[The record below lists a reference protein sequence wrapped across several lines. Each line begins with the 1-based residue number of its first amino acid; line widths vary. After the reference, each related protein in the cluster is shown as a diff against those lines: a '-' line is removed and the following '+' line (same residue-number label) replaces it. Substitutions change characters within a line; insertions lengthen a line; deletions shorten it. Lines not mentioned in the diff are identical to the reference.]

1 MGKIKG
7 TILETILTGLTAL
20 ALVFLAVIFAG
31 MTRQSLVFLLL
42 FLLVAV
48 LAGLVGYLLWKAV
61 FLVRKVF
68 CLEEELDELQ
78 KRVEKLERPRKTE
91 KADG

>member
-7 TILETILTGLTAL
+7 TVFETIITGLTAL
-20 ALVFLAVIFAG
+20 ALVFLTFIFAG

-48 LAGLVGYLLWKAV
+48 LAGLAV

>member
-20 ALVFLAVIFAG
+20 ALVFIAVIFAG

-48 LAGLVGYLLWKAV
+48 LAGLAV

>member
-20 ALVFLAVIFAG
+20 ALVFLAFIFAG

-48 LAGLVGYLLWKAV
+48 LAGLAV

>member
-7 TILETILTGLTAL
+7 TVFEMILTGLTAL
-20 ALVFLAVIFAG
+20 ALVFLTVIFAG

-48 LAGLVGYLLWKAV
+48 LAGLAV

-78 KRVEKLERPRKTE
+78 KRVERLERPRKTE

>member
-1 MGKIKG
+1 
-7 TILETILTGLTAL
+7 
-20 ALVFLAVIFAG
+20 

-48 LAGLVGYLLWKAV
+48 LTGLVV

>member
-48 LAGLVGYLLWKAV
+48 LAGLAV

-78 KRVEKLERPRKTE
+78 KRVEKLEQPRKTE

>member
-1 MGKIKG
+1 MGKLKG
-7 TILETILTGLTAL
+7 TVFETILTGLTAL
-20 ALVFLAVIFAG
+20 ALVFLTFIFAG

-48 LAGLVGYLLWKAV
+48 LAGLVVYLLWKTH
-61 FLVRKVF
+61 

>member
-7 TILETILTGLTAL
+7 TVFETILTGLTAL
-20 ALVFLAVIFAG
+20 ALVFLTFIFAS

-48 LAGLVGYLLWKAV
+48 LAGLVVYLLWKTH
-61 FLVRKVF
+61 

-78 KRVEKLERPRKTE
+78 KRVEKLEQLRETE
-91 KADG
+91 MADG

>member
-7 TILETILTGLTAL
+7 TVFETILTGLTAL
-20 ALVFLAVIFAG
+20 ALVFLTFIFAS

-48 LAGLVGYLLWKAV
+48 LAGLVAYLLWKTH
-61 FLVRKVF
+61 

-78 KRVEKLERPRKTE
+78 KRVEKLEQLRETE
-91 KADG
+91 MADG

>member
-1 MGKIKG
+1 MSKIKG
-7 TILETILTGLTAL
+7 TVFETILTGLTAL
-20 ALVFLAVIFAG
+20 ALVFLTFIFAS

-48 LAGLVGYLLWKAV
+48 LAGLAV

>member
-20 ALVFLAVIFAG
+20 ALVFLTVIFAG

-48 LAGLVGYLLWKAV
+48 LAGLAV

>member
-20 ALVFLAVIFAG
+20 ALVFLAFIFAG

-48 LAGLVGYLLWKAV
+48 LAGLVGYLLWKV
-61 FLVRKVF
+61 H
-68 CLEEELDELQ
+68 CLEERLNELR
-78 KRVEKLERPRKTE
+78 KRVEKPQKT
-91 KADG
+91 GG

>member
-7 TILETILTGLTAL
+7 TVFETILTGLTAL
-20 ALVFLAVIFAG
+20 ALVFLTYIFAG
-31 MTRQSLVFLLL
+31 MTRPSLVFLLL

-48 LAGLVGYLLWKAV
+48 FAGLVVYLLWKTH
-61 FLVRKVF
+61 

-78 KRVEKLERPRKTE
+78 KRVEKLEQPRKTE

>member
-1 MGKIKG
+1 MGRIQG
-7 TILETILTGLTAL
+7 TVFETILTGLTAL
-20 ALVFLAVIFAG
+20 ALVFLTFIFAG

-48 LAGLVGYLLWKAV
+48 LAGLAV

>member
-20 ALVFLAVIFAG
+20 ALVFLTFIFAG

-48 LAGLVGYLLWKAV
+48 LAGLAV

>member
-1 MGKIKG
+1 MSKIKG
-7 TILETILTGLTAL
+7 TVLETILTGLTAL
-20 ALVFLAVIFAG
+20 ALVFLTFIFAG

-48 LAGLVGYLLWKAV
+48 LAGLAV

>member
-20 ALVFLAVIFAG
+20 ALVFLAFIFAG
-31 MTRQSLVFLLL
+31 MTRQTLVFLLL

-48 LAGLVGYLLWKAV
+48 LAGLVGYLLWKV
-61 FLVRKVF
+61 H
-68 CLEEELDELQ
+68 CLEERLDKLL
-78 KRVEKLERPRKTE
+78 EKKESE
-91 KADG
+91 

>member
-48 LAGLVGYLLWKAV
+48 LAGLAV

>member
-1 MGKIKG
+1 MGNIKG

-20 ALVFLAVIFAG
+20 ALVFLTFIFAG

-48 LAGLVGYLLWKAV
+48 LAGLAV